1 MLLVKPN
8 SGRQTQRK
16 RKMILYY
23 SCAIAILKSVL
34 NTVWIILKSQTLVME
49 CCQNFWFAHITMH
62 SPTSHIWMC
71 HNVPQSLSRHQRVSV
86 NCVFVLCVR
95 MSVCLCFC
103 LCLGVCVSV
112 CLSLWIVCLHCG
124 AFLNDEIST
133 LHWTPFHVYLS
144 SLLCW
149 DIFSLCQGQSRSHFE
164 L

>member
-1 MLLVKPN
+1 MAN
-8 SGRQTQRK
+8 SGRQTQRNESLK
-16 RKMILYY
+16 PRP
-23 SCAIAILKSVL
+23 CAIAIIKSVL
-34 NTVWIILKSQTLVME
+34 ESEWIILKSQTLVME
-49 CCQNFWFAHITMH
+49 CCQNFWLAHITMH
-62 SPTSHIWMC
+62 SLHIFECVIMC
-71 HNVPQSLSRHQRVSV
+71 HSHQRVSV

-149 DIFSLCQGQSRSHFE
+149 DISSLCQGQSRNHFE